1 MKTNLVFCL
10 NTQNHI
16 QKIMVLLAE
25 KYKPTTQKSLFHKD
39 VVNHIR
45 KWISSLDL
53 SSSKQKILLCCGP
66 VGSGKTVIIDI
77 LFKSFNLIKL
87 DTTDIRSDFAQHLH
101 NIVNYDTQTLDFIKS
116 KGNLIFLDNIELCE
130 KYITKFVEYI
140 HGTLK
145 ANVPIIMLCNTPKL
159 KDSFASLPNC
169 TTLDVK
175 NPSLLE
181 LRKLV
186 DDINLRESLKL
197 TNEQILKVIKVS
209 QHDIRQVFNI
219 LEQWR
224 LNTLANFDVFYKHLQ
239 EKPVDIDLND
249 KVCYLL
255 DASKPIDIEMA
266 YTMSS
271 TEPLSISNSIYQNYL
286 LNDVPLDNLGKIM
299 DSISSS
305 NIIFT
310 KIFEEQCWQLYDVY
324 TLHSCVMP
332 SAHIKSTNVPF
343 SKVSLFYHIKPYKD
357 VSQNFANSLS
367 DVRKTC
373 MANTDYRILSPSNV
387 SDDIFRKTTETHL
400 VSQMCIHNLKI
411 VHTHFETQK
420 RGKNTTKEE
429 KFEMCENI
437 EDASVKSALDM
448 LVNFIFE
455 YKLFELDIDTLI
467 INRNTLDVKR
477 DINLLELKMFKRFL
491 NIFTIKNTFALKSH
505 VELALKYFV
514 FKAIV
519 DDINTQNQNRV
530 LDNIEALTEDLSN
543 IWNI

>member
-45 KWISSLDL
+45 KWILSLDL

-87 DTTDIRSDFAQHLH
+87 DTTDIRSDFSQHLH
-101 NIVNYDTQTLDFIKS
+101 NIVNYDTHTLDFIKS

-130 KYITKFVEYI
+130 KYITKYVEYI
-140 HGTLK
+140 HSTLK

-159 KDSFASLPNC
+159 KESFASLPNC

-186 DDINLRESLKL
+186 DDINIKECLRLD
-197 TNEQILKVIKVS
+197 NDQIFKIIKTS

-219 LEQWR
+219 LEQWK

-255 DASKPIDIEMA
+255 DPSKPIDVEMA

-286 LNDVPLDNLGKIM
+286 LNDIPLNALCNII

-310 KIFEEQCWQLYDVY
+310 KIFEEQCWQLYDLY

-332 SAHIKSTNVPF
+332 SVHIKSTKVPF
-343 SKVSLFYHIKPYKD
+343 SNLFYYLKPYKD
-357 VSQNFANSLS
+357 VSQNFANSLN

-373 MANTDYRILSPSNV
+373 MANMDYKRLSSSNV
-387 SDDIFRKTTETHL
+387 SDDIFRKTKETNL

-411 VHTHFETQK
+411 VHNHFETQK

-437 EDASVKSALDM
+437 ENASVKSALDM

-491 NIFTIKNTFALKSH
+491 NIFTINNTFVLKSH
-505 VELALKYFV
+505 LELALKYFI

-519 DDINTQNQNRV
+519 DDINIKNQNRN
-530 LDNIEALTEDLSN
+530 LDNIESLIEDLSN